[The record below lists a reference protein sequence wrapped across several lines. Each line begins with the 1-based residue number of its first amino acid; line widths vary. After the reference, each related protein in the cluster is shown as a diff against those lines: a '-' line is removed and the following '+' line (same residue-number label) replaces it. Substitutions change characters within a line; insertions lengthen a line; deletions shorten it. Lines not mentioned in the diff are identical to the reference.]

1 MGAADSRDI
10 TLNISE
16 PLFRLTTEGI
26 RLHSNET
33 LHHQTLSNLID
44 HRSSR
49 TEKIGSHDTR
59 TLKEHLTSIPSRS
72 EEHTSELQ
80 SLMRLSYAVFFL
92 KKTKHHNI
100 NNT

>member
-33 LHHQTLSNLID
+33 LHHQTLPNMID
-44 HRSSR
+44 PRSSR

-59 TLKEHLTSIPSRS
+59 TLKAHLTSI
-72 EEHTSELQ
+72 TSAGTFRIRINIYRTQQKHL
-80 SLMRLSYAVFFL
+80 YTGKDFL
-92 KKTKHHNI
+92 RDQI
-100 NNT
+100 NTTL